1 MSERLKRAKAPLTAM
16 AALAVA
22 AGAIT
27 LLGGAAGLRFT
38 RTDSAAPA
46 GLYRLVRRAPVR
58 RGELVA
64 ACLPRAVALTAL
76 ARGYLGAG
84 ACAGG
89 AEPVAKLAGAL
100 PGDAVE
106 LESDRVAVDGAR
118 LPHSRTARRD
128 SLGRPLAH
136 AAWGHYRVGPGQ
148 VWLFGFNNPRSWD
161 ARYFGPVPLANV
173 LGVLAP
179 VLTYGK

>member
-1 MSERLKRAKAPLTAM
+1 MSGRLRRARAPLFAL

-27 LLGGAAGLRFT
+27 LLGTAVGLRFT

-46 GLYRLVRRAPVR
+46 GLYRIVRRAAPA
-58 RGELVA
+58 RGELVL
-64 ACLPRAVALTAL
+64 ACLPLAIARIGR

-100 PGDAVE
+100 PGDVVE
-106 LESDRVAVDGAR
+106 LQSSEVLIDGVRAPDSGVAA
-118 LPHSRTARRD
+118 RD
-128 SLGRPLAH
+128 SHGRPLAH
-136 AAWGHYRVGPGQ
+136 AAWGRYRVASGQ
-148 VWLFGFNNPRSWD
+148 IWLFGFNNPRSWD

-173 LGVLAP
+173 LGALAP
-179 VLTYGK
+179 VMTYGK

>member
-1 MSERLKRAKAPLTAM
+1 MSARLRRARAPLLAM
-16 AALAVA
+16 AALAIA

-27 LLGGAAGLRFT
+27 LLGAVVGLRFT

-46 GLYRLVRRAPVR
+46 GLYRIVRRAPMR
-58 RGELVA
+58 RGELIL
-64 ACLPRAVALTAL
+64 ACLPRAIARIGL

-100 PGDAVE
+100 PGDVVE
-106 LESDRVAVDGAR
+106 LQSNAVLIDGAR
-118 LPHSRTARRD
+118 APDSGVARRD
-128 SLGRPLAH
+128 SHGRPLAH
-136 AAWGHYRVGPGQ
+136 AAWGRHQVAPGQ
-148 VWLFGFNNPRSWD
+148 IWLFGFNNPRSWD

-173 LGVLAP
+173 LGALAP